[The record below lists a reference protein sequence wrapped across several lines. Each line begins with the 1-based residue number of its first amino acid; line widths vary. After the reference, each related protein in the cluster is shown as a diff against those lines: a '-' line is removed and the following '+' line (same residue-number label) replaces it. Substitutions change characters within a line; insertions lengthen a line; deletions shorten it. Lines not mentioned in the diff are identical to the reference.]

1 MVAEEEGTIIEDDHT
16 TGDAHITEEI
26 ETEDAETTEDDLIVI
41 EEGTME
47 DEIEAMEENEGAAE
61 KDMEMEDA
69 NEEEGTIVA
78 KEERDREYALS
89 TNGRA
94 SVGTGRGQASN
105 ASLIITNPTERR
117 TVGRRVKDPRMD
129 EH

>member
-16 TGDAHITEEI
+16 IGDAHIAEI

-78 KEERDREYALS
+78 KEERDRKNAMS
-89 TNGRA
+89 TNTRA
-94 SVGTGRGQASN
+94 SVGTGRGQALN

-129 EH
+129 EY

>member
-89 TNGRA
+89 TNRRA

-105 ASLIITNPTERR
+105 AGLIITNPKGRR
-117 TVGRRVKDPRMD
+117 IVGRRVKDPRMD

>member
-1 MVAEEEGTIIEDDHT
+1 VVAEEEGTIIEDDHT
-16 TGDAHITEEI
+16 TGDAHMTEEI

-78 KEERDREYALS
+78 KEERTRKIAMS
-89 TNGRA
+89 TNAQA

-105 ASLIITNPTERR
+105 AGLIIANLTRR
-117 TVGRRVKDPRMD
+117 RIVGRRVKDPRMD